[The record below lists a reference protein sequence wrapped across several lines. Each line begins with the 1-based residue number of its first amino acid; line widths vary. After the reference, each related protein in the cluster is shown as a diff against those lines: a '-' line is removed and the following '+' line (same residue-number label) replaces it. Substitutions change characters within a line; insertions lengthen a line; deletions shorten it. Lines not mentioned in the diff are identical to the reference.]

1 MNDPAKH
8 NRPKISDDPA
18 ELRRRAE
25 DRLLARPGNQQSDAV
40 VPKSAAAAQRL
51 LHELQVHQI
60 ELEMQNAELRQA
72 RDELEV
78 ALDNYTSLYD
88 FAPAGYFTLAAVGTI
103 RLVNLTGARLFGI
116 ERSRL
121 VGQSFGRL
129 VTAAQRPVF
138 NSFLKEVFA
147 GGNQQPIDI
156 ELSSKSQPCQVIRV
170 RAERSPA
177 GLDCRA
183 VVLDITALKREEDK
197 VRASEI
203 RYRRLFE
210 AAQDGVLLLD
220 PGTRKITDVNPLMT
234 KMLGH
239 RHDQLVG
246 KELHEIGL
254 LKDEAASREMFKK
267 LKDRREVRYEH
278 LPLETEDGRTQ
289 EVEVVANLYQESD
302 HSVIQC
308 NIRDIT
314 ERKRAEQAVRRLEV
328 MTASNRKLEQEIV
341 RRKTLERALKIS
353 EQQLRQLSHEILIA
367 QEQERK
373 RISRELHDTV
383 LQTLVG
389 INIHLA
395 SLTPKPADNPRSLQ
409 RKIKQTQLLVEKS
422 LAIVHRFALDLRPT
436 VLDDLGLIP
445 ALHTFMKDFMTRTGV
460 RARLTAYAAV
470 NRLPIERRAVL
481 YRVALEALNNVAIY
495 AQASEVEVEIKK
507 LRDWIC
513 LTIKDDGES
522 FDVKRVL
529 LTKGNGRLG
538 LLGMRER
545 LEMVGGSFKVESAT
559 GKGTTI
565 TAKIPSGKAAP

>member
-1 MNDPAKH
+1 M
-8 NRPKISDDPA
+8 
-18 ELRRRAE
+18 
-25 DRLLARPGNQQSDAV
+25 
-40 VPKSAAAAQRL
+40 SAAAARRL

-78 ALDNYTSLYD
+78 ALDNYTGLYD
-88 FAPAGYFTLAAVGTI
+88 FAPAGYFTLAAAGTI
-103 RLVNLTGARLFGI
+103 RQVNLTGAHLLGI

-121 VGQSFGRL
+121 VGQSFGLL
-129 VTAAQRPVF
+129 VSAAQRPVF
-138 NSFLKEVFA
+138 DSFLKVVFA
-147 GGNQQPIDI
+147 GGNQQTIDI
-156 ELSSKSQPCQVIRV
+156 ELSSKRQPCQVIRV
-170 RAERSPA
+170 RAERSLT

-239 RHDQLVG
+239 RQDQLVG

-254 LKDEAASREMFKK
+254 LKDEAASREMFEK
-267 LKDRREVRYEH
+267 LKEKHEVRYED
-278 LPLETEDGRTQ
+278 LPLETEDGRDQ
-289 EVEVVANLYQESD
+289 QVEVVANLYQENGQN
-302 HSVIQC
+302 VIQC

-353 EQQLRQLSHEILIA
+353 EQQLRQLSHEILLA
-367 QEQERK
+367 QEEERK

-389 INIHLA
+389 IN
-395 SLTPKPADNPRSLQ
+395 R
-409 RKIKQTQLLVEKS
+409 RRGR
-422 LAIVHRFALDLRPT
+422 AI
-436 VLDDLGLIP
+436 
-445 ALHTFMKDFMTRTGV
+445 
-460 RARLTAYAAV
+460 
-470 NRLPIERRAVL
+470 ECRR
-481 YRVALEALNNVAIY
+481 
-495 AQASEVEVEIKK
+495 
-507 LRDWIC
+507 
-513 LTIKDDGES
+513 
-522 FDVKRVL
+522 
-529 LTKGNGRLG
+529 
-538 LLGMRER
+538 
-545 LEMVGGSFKVESAT
+545 
-559 GKGTTI
+559 
-565 TAKIPSGKAAP
+565 KAAPQSGPGLSEELSPPADGRTDQCAGRRERSAGCRQFLRTYAWPHHPDGGTSSEHHPARQQNPGD